1 MSDFKINPFP
11 RPAPPARPTP
21 PPQAE
26 GKVEA
31 EPVALPPKAIVITDG
46 ACSGNPGQGGW
57 GVLIRRGEE
66 VIELHGGDPSTTN
79 NRMEIIAVIE
89 ALNALEQPYHVE
101 IISDSE
107 YVIKTMTQ
115 SWKRKANTDLWP
127 ALDAAVIRHIVSW
140 TWEKTLPFVLT
151 TSSAISSSVK

>member
-1 MSDFKINPFP
+1 
-11 RPAPPARPTP
+11 
-21 PPQAE
+21 
-26 GKVEA
+26 
-31 EPVALPPKAIVITDG
+31 
-46 ACSGNPGQGGW
+46 
-57 GVLIRRGEE
+57 
-66 VIELHGGDPSTTN
+66 
-79 NRMEIIAVIE
+79 MEIIAVIE

-140 TWEKTLPFVLT
+140 TWVRGHNGHTDNERADELARLGIEEARKG
-151 TSSAISSSVK
+151 A